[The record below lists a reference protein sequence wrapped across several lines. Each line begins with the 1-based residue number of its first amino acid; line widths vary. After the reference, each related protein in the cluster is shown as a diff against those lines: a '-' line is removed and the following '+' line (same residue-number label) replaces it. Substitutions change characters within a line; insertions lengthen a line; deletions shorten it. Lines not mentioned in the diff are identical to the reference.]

1 MRALTPWTGM
11 NLFRGEMDRLFDRF
25 FEPRLGAFEMVGE
38 WMAKLDLAET
48 KDAYVAKVE
57 VPGVE
62 PKEINV
68 SIREGLLVI
77 TGEKT
82 RGDEEKEEKV
92 HRVERAWG
100 AFARTVPLPGPV
112 NTEKTTAA
120 FKDGVLTVTLP
131 KTAAAKGAF
140 IPVKAG

>member
-1 MRALTPWTGM
+1 
-11 NLFRGEMDRLFDRF
+11 
-25 FEPRLGAFEMVGE
+25 V
-38 WMAKLDLAET
+38 KL
-48 KDAYVAKVE
+48 E

-62 PKEINV
+62 PKEINASV
-68 SIREGLLVI
+68 REWLLVI

-82 RGDEEKEEKV
+82 REEEEKNEKF

-100 AFARTVPLPGPV
+100 AFTRTIPLPGPV
-112 NTEKTTAA
+112 DTEKTAAA

-131 KTAAAKGAF
+131 KTTAAKGTF